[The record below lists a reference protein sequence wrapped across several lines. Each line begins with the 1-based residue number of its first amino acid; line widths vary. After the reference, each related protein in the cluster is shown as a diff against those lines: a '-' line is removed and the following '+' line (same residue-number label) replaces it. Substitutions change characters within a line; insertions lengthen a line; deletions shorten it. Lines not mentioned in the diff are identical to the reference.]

1 MSLDT
6 IAIDIMTAL
15 QALIANSLPNV
26 QAPPPNAYPTAIS
39 PTGGQPFA
47 MTVLGSGEGWQK
59 GAGYGQ
65 GVYIY
70 RVLVFLDSTAQS
82 DIPSHVVDGANIY
95 QQFMN
100 VFILST
106 NTPLINPGAYQ
117 ATIRS
122 GLDGPHISGSG
133 PGPQPA
139 FTFGGTPW
147 YGFELA
153 VPVRWQG
160 PQV

>member
-6 IAIDIMTAL
+6 IAIDIMGAL
-15 QALIANSLPNV
+15 QSLIASSLPNV
-26 QAPPPNAYPTAIS
+26 QAPQPAQYPTAIS

-59 GAGYGQ
+59 GAGYSQ
-65 GVYIY
+65 GAYVY
-70 RVLVFLDSTAQS
+70 RVLVFLDTTAQS

-100 VFILST
+100 VFIKSA
-106 NTPLINPGAYQ
+106 NTPLFNPGAYQ
-117 ATIRS
+117 ATIES
-122 GLDGPHISGSG
+122 GPTGPHISGAG
-133 PGPQPA
+133 PGP
-139 FTFGGTPW
+139 TLRFGGTDW